1 MKGGVKIKM
10 FKKNRGFT
18 LIELLV
24 VIAIIGILSTIVLVS
39 LSTARNKANDAAIQ
53 ADMNQVRSIA
63 EMVYGDNNNYSSLCT
78 GSGGLCTDNS
88 GNCSGNSYTSQLS
101 TIVTDVSGKNGG
113 TAPICYTSG
122 SAYCSSATLNTG
134 GNSYCIDST
143 GYAGLTSST
152 SSCVSSND
160 PTCQ

>member
-53 ADMNQVRSIA
+53 ADMNQVRAIA
-63 EMVYGDNNNYSSLCT
+63 EMVYGDNNNYSSLCA
-78 GSGGLCTDNS
+78 SGGLCTSS
-88 GNCSGNSYTSQLS
+88 GQCSGNAYTSQLS
-101 TIVTDVSGKNGG
+101 TIVSDVDNKNGSSHG
-113 TAPICYTSG
+113 APSCYTNG

-134 GNSYCIDST
+134 SYCIDST
-143 GYAGLTSST
+143 GYAGSKTCSNST
-152 SSCVSSND
+152 YSC
-160 PTCQ
+160 Q